1 MRRHTFWY
9 ACGLL
14 GAATVVGTAL
24 GGCGTSRA
32 TTRVVEVAPGRYAQA
47 FDAARE
53 TLRDYNFT
61 LDRVDARAGVI
72 TSEPRFSIG
81 LANPID
87 PVQSTARQEIQ
98 DLLNQQDRR
107 VRVAFARPGVEP
119 VFEPGAAAP
128 DPGSGQEPSG
138 KEIAAVPAVG
148 VLIDGSVLPALGED
162 LRADT
167 GALVLHVD
175 VVIDRVHRPGQR
187 LETSS
192 IRQSTHYQDPDMAS
206 RGMQPTY
213 SVARERDDALAARLA
228 TDIRARLDGAK

>member
-1 MRRHTFWY
+1 MRRCSFGFL
-9 ACGLL
+9 CGLL
-14 GAATVVGTAL
+14 GATAAFGASL
-24 GGCGTSRA
+24 GGCSSSRA
-32 TTRVVEVAPGRYAQA
+32 TTRVVDVAPGRYAEA

-61 LDRVDARAGVI
+61 LDRVDARTGVI

-81 LANPID
+81 LLNPID
-87 PVQSTARQEIQ
+87 PVQSTSRQEIQ
-98 DLLNQQDRR
+98 DLMNQQDRR

-119 VFEPGAAAP
+119 VFEPGAAFGE
-128 DPGSGQEPSG
+128 PGIGT
-138 KEIAAVPAVG
+138 VPADG
-148 VLIDGSVLPALGED
+148 VLIDGSVRPALGED
-162 LRADT
+162 LRVDS

-192 IRQSTHYQDPDMAS
+192 IRQSTNFQDPDMIS

-213 SVARERDDALAARLA
+213 AVARERDDALAARLA
-228 TDIRARLDGAK
+228 ADIRARLDGAE